1 MLFTNQVLESS
12 LTPSGRRPG
21 VFTSIR
27 GTGSG
32 GLPPSNVYLPFCGV
46 TDTLR
51 PSNDSEIRIEV
62 WMLLAGWNGKFQG
75 VGNGGY
81 AGTISTPPAATALS
95 EGWQR
100 R

>member
-12 LTPSGRRPG
+12 LTPSSRRPG
-21 VFTSIR
+21 VFTSIDR
-27 GTGSG
+27 TGSG
-32 GLPPSNVYLPFCGV
+32 GLPPSNVDLPFCGV

-51 PSNDSEIRIEV
+51 PSNDSEIRIEG
-62 WMLLAGWNGKFQG
+62 MLLAGWNGKFQG

-81 AGTISTPPAATALS
+81 AGTISTPPPAAALS